1 MYNRILV
8 PLDGSSRAEAILP
21 HVEELAR
28 LCSAHVCLIQV
39 IEVSVLSNV
48 TKAEANAYEAVPKPT
63 AAKLD
68 ADTEAAQAYLTQVA
82 QRLRAFAPEVS
93 SEVAVGPIAS
103 TILTSAETHNIDLI
117 AMASHGRSGLK
128 EKGINYGS
136 VAEAVLH
143 RVDRPL
149 LIVRAD

>member
-28 LCSAHVCLIQV
+28 LCGAHICLIQV
-39 IEVSVLSNV
+39 LEVSVLSSHTKVNPDDYSAV
-48 TKAEANAYEAVPKPT
+48 TKSNTDRLE
-63 AAKLD
+63 AAKQ
-68 ADTEAAQAYLTQVA
+68 EAETYLTAVSE
-82 QRLRAFAPEVS
+82 RLRASAPEVTFQV
-93 SEVAVGPIAS
+93 VAGPIAS